1 MVTTS
6 EQLKTKQE
14 FIQLC
19 ENILLERIASSTSA
33 MQHAQE
39 SANSEDK
46 NSAGDKYETGRA
58 AGQLESEM
66 HGVNL
71 KKHRVDLAVLKT
83 IDPKI
88 IHTLCGLGAAIRCEG
103 FFFFI
108 SLGLGAATHPLG
120 KIFMLSPQAPIAIV
134 LKGKKTGDSFLM
146 NGRQVKI
153 LEVF

>member
-1 MVTTS
+1 MTTP
-6 EQLKTKQE
+6 EQLKIKVE
-14 FIQLC
+14 LLQLC
-19 ENILLERIASSTSA
+19 ENILLERIKSSTSA

-71 KKHRVDLAVLKT
+71 KKHRIDLAFLKT
-83 IDPKI
+83 LDPKV
-88 IHTLCGLGAAIRCEG
+88 IHTQCGLGAAVRCTG

-108 SLGLGAATHPLG
+108 SLGLGSADHSLG
-120 KIFMLSPQAPIAIV
+120 KIFMLSTQAPLAESM
-134 LKGKKTGDSFLM
+134 KGKKVGETFLM
-146 NGRQVKI
+146 NGTAVKI
-153 LEVF
+153 LEIF